1 MCYASWNCRGLGSKA
16 KEEALKDIIR
26 INKPDILFV
35 QETKLEDSTL
45 YKARNM
51 FWKNGP
57 GKAISSRGASGGIAT
72 FWDATKFDL
81 LADHCSTHWIYTS
94 LNHKYSGLQVSLF
107 NLYVPNLLSEKT
119 HCWDSLESFLIMH
132 NPRNII
138 LAGDLNV
145 TLSVDEKK
153 GGSPIRDQSREWL
166 EDIIL
171 GWDLIDI
178 KPSIGK
184 FTWTNKILGPG
195 HIAARLDRFLV
206 HSDFLTTGL
215 LAFSKILPNCISD
228 HKPIL
233 LELSPEPNLGPIP
246 FWFSAL

>member
-1 MCYASWNCRGLGSKA
+1 M
-16 KEEALKDIIR
+16 
-26 INKPDILFV
+26 
-35 QETKLEDSTL
+35 
-45 YKARNM
+45 
-51 FWKNGP
+51 
-57 GKAISSRGASGGIAT
+57 
-72 FWDATKFDL
+72 
-81 LADHCSTHWIYTS
+81 HWIYTN
-94 LNHKYSGLQVSLF
+94 LCHKDSGLQVSLF
-107 NLYVPNLLSEKT
+107 NLYVPNLLSKKT
-119 HCWDSLESFLIMH
+119 QCWDSLESFLIMH

-145 TLSVDEKK
+145 TLSADEKK

-171 GWDLIDI
+171 GWDLINI
-178 KPSIGK
+178 KPATGK
-184 FTWTNKILGPG
+184 FTWTNKRLGPG
-195 HIAARLDRFLV
+195 HIAARLDGFLV

-246 FWFSAL
+246 FRFSPL